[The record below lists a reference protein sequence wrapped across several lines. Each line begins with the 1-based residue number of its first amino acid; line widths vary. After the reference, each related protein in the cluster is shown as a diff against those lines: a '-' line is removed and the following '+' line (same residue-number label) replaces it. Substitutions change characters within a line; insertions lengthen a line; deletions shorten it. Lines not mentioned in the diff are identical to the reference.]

1 MYIKLSLAEH
11 LTIFLTRT
19 RGWFWSIR
27 PARALWI
34 AVFGTQIVATLIAV
48 YGIFMTPL
56 GWKWAMFVWGY
67 ALVWFLLNDQVK
79 LLAYRILDPT
89 KPPLLSKE
97 KADLSPQIALQ
108 AYELY
113 QNRVRVES

>member
-1 MYIKLSLAEH
+1 M
-11 LTIFLTRT
+11 
-19 RGWFWSIR
+19 
-27 PARALWI
+27 
-34 AVFGTQIVATLIAV
+34 AVLGTQIVATLIAV

-67 ALVWFLLNDQVK
+67 ALVWFLLNDRVK

-89 KPPLLSKE
+89 KAPLLSK
-97 KADLSPQIALQ
+97 KADLSPQIAMH

-113 QNRVRVES
+113 QERVRGESQADQDWLEAEREIQQKNGELRKASS